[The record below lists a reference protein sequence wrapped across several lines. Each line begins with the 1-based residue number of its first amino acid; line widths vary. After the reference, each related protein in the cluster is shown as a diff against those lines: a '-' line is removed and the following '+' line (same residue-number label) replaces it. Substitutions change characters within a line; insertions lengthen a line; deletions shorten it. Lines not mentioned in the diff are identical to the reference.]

1 MKKICYLMLG
11 LLFMACSDGSEKW
24 SPGDDDPDDPY
35 GGGEETVIYHQR
47 AKEMFDLVQ
56 RYYKH
61 GNSGL
66 YKESF
71 PSQSGDPEYSFLW
84 PYDGLVSSAALLTQL
99 GYDVGYPEM
108 VNGFEKYWR
117 NGANGNNIGGYGSST
132 DGTTGGGT
140 RFYDDNSIV
149 GISLVEAYEVTGNA
163 DYLQRAGRIV
173 KFLQSGEDNVLGG
186 ALWWN
191 EDQKN
196 MTGEPNSNKPSC
208 SNGYATQFLLKYY
221 AVCGASEKA
230 EVLAFAKRLYEW
242 LRTNLLDP
250 SDKCYWNDINAKG
263 EINKTKW
270 TYNTGVMVQNGIC
283 LYRITGEQ
291 RYLTEAVA
299 SAQGGYDFFVRTRNG
314 VTLAYPDNDPWF
326 NTKLLRAYI
335 DLQPLHRGADAWI
348 KAYQKFINNGYDNA
362 RTDEGFFYEDWTGA
376 SAKRYYS
383 LLMQDAVIES
393 YGALALYAGEEVN

>member
-1 MKKICYLMLG
+1 
-11 LLFMACSDGSEKW
+11 
-24 SPGDDDPDDPY
+24 
-35 GGGEETVIYHQR
+35 
-47 AKEMFDLVQ
+47 
-56 RYYKH
+56 
-61 GNSGL
+61 
-66 YKESF
+66 
-71 PSQSGDPEYSFLW
+71 
-84 PYDGLVSSAALLTQL
+84 
-99 GYDVGYPEM
+99 
-108 VNGFEKYWR
+108 
-117 NGANGNNIGGYGSST
+117 
-132 DGTTGGGT
+132 
-140 RFYDDNSIV
+140 
-149 GISLVEAYEVTGNA
+149 
-163 DYLQRAGRIV
+163 
-173 KFLQSGEDNVLGG
+173 
-186 ALWWN
+186 
-191 EDQKN
+191 
-196 MTGEPNSNKPSC
+196 
-208 SNGYATQFLLKYY
+208 LLKYY